1 MLKLLIP
8 LTLLAAPIW
17 SQAPTI
23 DGTWSARVGGYHAV
37 LLLDSRADGSILG
50 VLPGEP
56 TVWIDGGSISG
67 SDVTINFSGEDG
79 GGAISAFSFTGTISG
94 DILDGVALVDGV
106 LTPVTLNRVATS
118 YAIEHWAI
126 YDTTLG
132 LPIFLNRVGQP
143 SSTSSGGSS
152 ISTFRGGGF
161 AGHTT
166 CDFVACGGM
175 IDDWIISGDDHT
187 INLVAGGSCSAA
199 ATLTATWDDAEQ
211 MMVGTWSS
219 SNCAISTSGDFMG
232 GKIGAAYSADISRVL
247 TMLANFADAVEAE
260 STTALDAFHPAYL
273 DDGTAHSDWA
283 TTLAGWYADYDNL
296 VVELGA
302 VKRVIT
308 YLAGDEILYLKKEPQ
323 INCDITISGEPS
335 SGGPAEE
342 FFTFS
347 PADDFATAL
356 SLIGT
361 SGGNSVFVGNGA
373 STAFSLRLPILA
385 SDIHPDGN
393 RIWPYGAHGGGH
405 PEGHPGSDFFLS
417 AGSYAYAIADGTI
430 AAILTNPT
438 WAGQVTIFLEL
449 SADVVAQYDHIDELT
464 LLVGVGDSVSEGDI
478 LAEPALKDPPGMPPM
493 YVIHIGLRSGMDT
506 ASALEDLN
514 TAGQAEFDLI
524 WPDAA
529 WPSELSEPLTSNQMN
544 VTFPH
549 TVSWSLVSGSL
560 AARIEFVDLEGEE
573 DDLMDNDY
581 EYLLYDSTGALVESG
596 TTISVHRPGGLS
608 ELDLIPVYPTTG
620 PTKYCALKI
629 ISEQM
634 WIDWD
639 TVSRPTT
646 LSSASEYSFDG
657 P

>member
-8 LTLLAAPIW
+8 LTLLAAPMW
-17 SQAPTI
+17 SQSPTI

-94 DILDGVALVDGV
+94 DTLDGVVLVDGV
-106 LTPVTLNRVATS
+106 LTSVTLNRVATS
-118 YAIEHWAI
+118 YAIEHWGI

-175 IDDWIISGDDHT
+175 IDDWNISGDDHT
-187 INLVAGGSCSAA
+187 INLVTGGSCSAA
-199 ATLTATWDDAEQ
+199 ATLTATWDDVKQ
-211 MMVGTWSS
+211 TIVGTWSS
-219 SNCAISTSGDFMG
+219 SNCAGSTSGELMG

-247 TMLANFADAVEAE
+247 TMLANFADAIEAE
-260 STTALDAFHPAYL
+260 SPTALDAFHPAYL
-273 DDGTAHSDWA
+273 DNGTAYSDWA
-283 TTLAGWYADYDNL
+283 TTLAGWYADYDHL

-302 VKRVIT
+302 VKRIIT
-308 YLAGDEILYLKKEPQ
+308 YLAGDEILFMKKEPQ
-323 INCDITISGEPS
+323 INFDITISGEPS

-342 FFTFS
+342 LFTFS
-347 PADDFATAL
+347 PADGFATAL

-361 SGGNSVFVGNGA
+361 SGGSSVFIGNGA
-373 STAFSLRLPILA
+373 SSALSLRLPILA
-385 SDIHPDGN
+385 SDIDPDN
-393 RIWPYGAHGGGH
+393 NHVWPYGAHGGGH
-405 PEGHPGSDFFLS
+405 PEGHPGSDFFLKT
-417 AGSYAYAIADGTI
+417 GSLAYAIADGTI
-430 AAILTNPT
+430 AAILPNPT
-438 WAGQVTIFLEL
+438 SPGQVTIFLEL
-449 SADVVAQYDHIDELT
+449 SADLVAQYDHIEGGT
-464 LLVGVGDSVSEGDI
+464 LRVGVGDSVSEGEI
-478 LAEPALKDPPGMPPM
+478 LAEPDRSDPL
-493 YVIHIGLRSGMDT
+493 IHIGLRSGMDT
-506 ASALEDLN
+506 ASALEDLHA
-514 TAGQAEFDLI
+514 AGQAEFDLI
-524 WPDAA
+524 WPHAA

-549 TVSWSLVSGSL
+549 TISWSLVSGSL

-573 DDLMDNDY
+573 DDLNDNDY

-646 LSSASEYSFDG
+646 LSGASEYSFDG